1 MSNLFS
7 DREPIRNKRVV
18 GFPAINKALVCIVAV
33 VGVYMLAVG
42 SRILT
47 FTVVTSAA
55 VIMIPILFTVRVS
68 KRKEMNAERLG
79 ILHKVLSVA
88 LFIGLCVVLYDFL
101 LYANL
106 LTQIQFR
113 YNGYTT
119 IHDSAINSDM
129 SGLKLISKPVGEK
142 VIEFQCEGWK
152 LVK

>member
-1 MSNLFS
+1 M
-7 DREPIRNKRVV
+7 
-18 GFPAINKALVCIVAV
+18 VAV
-33 VGVYMLAVG
+33 VGIYMLAVG

-55 VIMIPILFTVRVS
+55 VIMMPILFTVRVS
-68 KRKEMNAERLG
+68 KRKEMNAIRLG
-79 ILHKVLSVA
+79 IMHKVLSVA
-88 LFIGLCVVLYDFL
+88 VFIGLCVVLYDFV

-113 YNGYTT
+113 YNGYTA

>member
-1 MSNLFS
+1 MSSLFS

-18 GFPAINKALVCIVAV
+18 GFPAVNKVLVCMVAV
-33 VGVYMLAVG
+33 VGIYMLAVG

-55 VIMIPILFTVRVS
+55 VIMMPILFTVRVS
-68 KRKEMNAERLG
+68 KRKEINAIRLG
-79 ILHKVLSVA
+79 IMHKVLSVA
-88 LFIGLCVVLYDFL
+88 VFIGLCVVLYDFV

-113 YNGYTT
+113 YNGYTA